1 MYEVPGRQISV
12 RLKEAQTGKYLFMK
26 YGADGAELAT
36 AATDTVIG
44 VLQREGIATEV
55 VPVMENGISMV
66 EASAA
71 IAKGALVG
79 PTTGGKAV
87 TVSDGAYSGIAME
100 AATAAGDIIPVLLRC
115 NAYKAPVSAG

>member
-1 MYEVPGRQISV
+1 MYEIPGCQISA
-12 RLKEAQTGKYLFMK
+12 RLKEAQENKYRFVKLT
-26 YGADGAELAT
+26 ADGVELAT
-36 AATDTVIG
+36 AASDVVLG

-71 IAKGALVG
+71 IAKAALVG

-87 TVSDGAYSGIAME
+87 TVASGAYSGIALE
-100 AATAAGDIIPVLLRC
+100 AATAAGDIIPVLLRP
-115 NAYKAPVSAG
+115 NATKASS